1 MSTKPK
7 LPMAANAQKADVA
20 DPTAKAPRTP
30 GGVDVS
36 AANSKKSS
44 KNDEATPKFVG
55 NFTRLTELA
64 KLPFDELKAAVGDVG
79 ATPAELNDTT
89 KWTAS
94 DDEKL
99 LAANRSPIRN
109 AIIAICRAN
118 PGIEAR
124 SIHLIMRAT
133 AGESFRGSYDK
144 GYLYAPNSKTRG
156 MEARGLV
163 IRQS

>member
-1 MSTKPK
+1 MSTASKSK
-7 LPMAANAQKADVA
+7 LPMAANTTKTDVA
-20 DPTAKAPRTP
+20 DPTAKAPKTP

-36 AANSKKSS
+36 AAKGKAKKD
-44 KNDEATPKFVG
+44 DENKFVA
-55 NFTRLTELA
+55 NFTKLIELA
-64 KLPFDELKAAVGDVG
+64 KLDFAALTAAVGDVG
-79 ATPAELNDTT
+79 ATPAELADVT
-89 KWTAS
+89 KWTATT
-94 DDEKL
+94 DEKL

-109 AIIAICRAN
+109 AIVKLCQEQ

-163 IRQS
+163 IRG